1 MLSLQD
7 LDQIVLNGGIVVDSA
22 GEKIGSVEQ
31 VFLSGDS
38 GDPAFVTVRT
48 GFFGMSESFAPLAG
62 AHVEDST
69 IKLAV
74 AKERVEKGPRID
86 NDRGSISESQ
96 EKELYDYFGLVSGSG
111 EDGGAST
118 ANGENAESRDGAF
131 ETPAQHH
138 PVPPPPHLHKH
149 VPSAGRPPGPPPPPT
164 GGPPGPG
171 GPQHPGGPHHPG
183 GPRRKDSP

>member
-7 LDQIVLNGGIVVDSA
+7 LDQIVFNGGIVVDSA

-38 GDPAFVTVRT
+38 GVPAFVTVRT
-48 GFFGMSESFAPLAG
+48 GFLGMSESFAPLSG

-96 EKELYDYFGLVSGSG
+96 EKELYEYFGLVSGSG
-111 EDGGAST
+111 GDDTAST
-118 ANGENAESRDGAF
+118 ANVDSAESRGGEPEA
-131 ETPAQHH
+131 PPQRHA
-138 PVPPPPHLHKH
+138 VPSPPHLHKH
-149 VPSAGRPPGPPPPPT
+149 VPGAGRPPVPPPPP
-164 GGPPGPG
+164 
-171 GPQHPGGPHHPG
+171 PG